1 MGMAHLPI
9 VREQSPPIA
18 SADGDLVVRLQ
29 AREAAAFAELVRL
42 WGPRLLV
49 VINRYLPQEHDS
61 QDALQDAFL
70 SAFRAIHQFQGEA
83 QLGTWLHRIA
93 VNAALMKLR
102 SRKRRPERAIED
114 LLPRYTSDGHRE
126 IAPGDWAVIQDTT
139 VTDRDTRNLVRR
151 CIDQLPESYR
161 IVLLL
166 RDIEERGTE
175 ETAELLEL
183 SIANVKTR
191 LHRARQA
198 LRELLAPHLGD
209 AAP

>member
-1 MGMAHLPI
+1 MAHSP
-9 VREQSPPIA
+9 VVHEHAQSHPPA
-18 SADGDLVVRLQ
+18 EGELVARLQ
-29 AREAAAFAELVRL
+29 AREAAAFEELVRDYS
-42 WGPRLLV
+42 PRLLV
-49 VINRYLPQEHDS
+49 VIQRYLPQEPDS

-102 SRKRRPERAIED
+102 ARKRRPERAIED
-114 LLPRYTSDGHRE
+114 LLPRFLADGHRE
-126 IAPGDWAVIQDTT
+126 ITADWAVTHDTT
-139 VTDRDTRNLVRR
+139 VQERETGALVRR

-166 RDIEERGTE
+166 RDIEERSTE
-175 ETAELLEL
+175 ETAELLQL
-183 SIANVKTR
+183 TIPNVKTR

-198 LRELLAPHLGD
+198 LRELLVPHLGV
-209 AAP
+209 AAS